1 MSVSEVRWVSN
12 LLAIIGFHG
21 QNHNHKSLKMKEEKH
36 IMTMLV
42 DNQPGVLSRVVGLFS
57 GKGFNIES
65 LCVAATM
72 DPKVSRITIVT
83 KANPPVI
90 EQIEKQLRK
99 LINVIKLRD
108 MTGPK
113 AVKREMAIICVRA
126 KPEFRAEILRIVDI
140 FRCKVIDVGLEH
152 YIIEVTGDEGKL
164 SALLNLLKPM
174 GIKKIARSGELA
186 LYREPK

>member
-1 MSVSEVRWVSN
+1 
-12 LLAIIGFHG
+12 
-21 QNHNHKSLKMKEEKH
+21 
-36 IMTMLV
+36 MLV

-72 DPKVSRITIVT
+72 DPQVSRITIVT
-83 KANPPVI
+83 MANPPII

-108 MTGPK
+108 MTGDR
-113 AVKREMAIICVRA
+113 AVKREMALICVRA
-126 KPEFRAEILRIVDI
+126 KPENRAEILRIVDI
-140 FRCKVIDVGLEH
+140 FRCKVVDVGLEH
-152 YIIEVTGDEGKL
+152 YIMEVTGDQGKL
-164 SALLNLLKPM
+164 TALINLLKPL
-174 GIKKIARSGELA
+174 GIEKIARSGSLA

>member
-1 MSVSEVRWVSN
+1 M
-12 LLAIIGFHG
+12 
-21 QNHNHKSLKMKEEKH
+21 EEKKH

-72 DPKVSRITIVT
+72 DPQVSRITIVT
-83 KANPPVI
+83 MANPPVI

-108 MTGPK
+108 MTGER
-113 AVKREMAIICVRA
+113 AVKREMALICVRA
-126 KPEFRAEILRIVDI
+126 KPERRAEILRIVDI
-140 FRCKVIDVGLEH
+140 FRCKVVDVGLEH
-152 YIIEVTGDEGKL
+152 YIMEVTGDQGKL
-164 SALLNLLKPM
+164 TALINLLKPL
-174 GIKKIARSGELA
+174 GIEKIARSGSLA

>member
-1 MSVSEVRWVSN
+1 M
-12 LLAIIGFHG
+12 
-21 QNHNHKSLKMKEEKH
+21 EEKKH

-72 DPKVSRITIVT
+72 DPQVSRITIVT
-83 KANPPVI
+83 MANPPII

-108 MTGPK
+108 MTGDR
-113 AVKREMAIICVRA
+113 AVKREMALICVRA
-126 KPEFRAEILRIVDI
+126 KPENRAEILRIVDI
-140 FRCKVIDVGLEH
+140 FRCKVVDVGLEH
-152 YIIEVTGDEGKL
+152 YIMEVTGDQGKMT
-164 SALLNLLKPM
+164 ALINLLKPL
-174 GIKKIARSGELA
+174 GIEKIARSGSLA

>member
-1 MSVSEVRWVSN
+1 
-12 LLAIIGFHG
+12 
-21 QNHNHKSLKMKEEKH
+21 MKEEKH

-42 DNQPGVLSRVVGLFS
+42 DNEPGVLSRVVGLFS

-65 LCVAATM
+65 LCVAPTM
-72 DPKVSRITIVT
+72 DQKVSRITIVT
-83 KANPPVI
+83 QADPPVI

-113 AVKREMAIICVRA
+113 AVKREMALICVNA
-126 KPEFRAEILRIVDI
+126 KPENRAEILRIVDI
-140 FRCKVIDVGLEH
+140 FRCKVIDVGQEH
-152 YIIEVTGDEGKL
+152 YIVEVTGDEGKL
-164 SALLNLLKPM
+164 AALLNLFKPM
-174 GIKKIARSGELA
+174 GIKKIARSGALA